1 MFCEREDKI
10 MIMDVLSRWNNY
22 HWLNNRF
29 EESFRFLASLKPDAP
44 EGRTELDGENIFCMI
59 QSYETRPWEGQR
71 FEAHRQY
78 ADIQMI
84 LDGEESI
91 LWAPVE
97 ALTVSQPYEPDVELY
112 DLTPAPTELVL
123 TPGVFCVLFPPD
135 AHAPCL
141 QHRALSRVRKAVVKV
156 RVDAAPGA

>member
-1 MFCEREDKI
+1 
-10 MIMDVLSRWNNY
+10 MIMDVLARWNNY
-22 HWLNNRF
+22 RWINERF
-29 EESFRFLASLKPDAP
+29 ETAFRFLETLKCDAP
-44 EGRTELDGENIFCMI
+44 EGRTEIDGENIFCMV
-59 QSYETRPWEGQR
+59 QPYETRAWEGQR

-78 ADIQMI
+78 ADIQLV

-97 ALTVSQPYEPDVELY
+97 TLTTVQPYEPDIEFF

-141 QHRALSRVRKAVVKV
+141 EHGAPSRVRKAVVKV
-156 RVDAAPGA
+156 RIA